1 MTDRYTSICIKGFSG
16 RHTYI
21 YIYKHTTYRAQ
32 MNYQT
37 PIFKGGKQGRS
48 QNPNGSTIAH
58 RYITDKIQ
66 SQIHVPLGYR

>member
-1 MTDRYTSICIKGFSG
+1 
-16 RHTYI
+16 
-21 YIYKHTTYRAQ
+21 

-37 PIFKGGKQGRS
+37 PTIKGGKQGRG